1 MLKGG
6 PESGLPFQIKNH
18 RRKEIENYD
27 ENNGKKTGCK
37 KKSGESFQKNDG
49 ISEKSGADGQ

>member
-1 MLKGG
+1 MIG
-6 PESGLPFQIKNH
+6 SFYVRLPFSYKKTQKGT
-18 RRKEIENYD
+18 ENYD